1 MNLGKIKTQEQR
13 FQAACRAEA
22 ARLAKLAKAKCQGEN
37 KVKDK
42 QTLIRIW
49 QEIRDIEED
58 DLTQAE
64 KNILRLLRDSTIAP
78 VMEEYN

>member
-1 MNLGKIKTQEQR
+1 M
-13 FQAACRAEA
+13 
-22 ARLAKLAKAKCQGEN
+22 
-37 KVKDK
+37 KDK